1 MTKERIKRLIIDLIT
16 ASLSWLSFFYYRKVE
31 IEHSEF
37 ILSSTLLYGT
47 IGVTFFWAGLYIIS
61 GIYIDVRRVSRLNE
75 LFRTFIHSI
84 IGCLIIFFCLIIDDI
99 ENYKTYTHYYKA
111 LFALTAIHFLITFLA
126 RYFVTNAMVK
136 KIQNKKISFRTIL
149 IGDTQSIIDTYHS
162 FQKMTKT
169 TGNELIGYVHY
180 NNKKIE
186 NINLKNLGIINQL
199 ETIIKQNNIEEAI
212 ISFQKHQV
220 KTYINIVNMLIFNNI
235 ITKIP
240 SDISDLV
247 AGRVKMQSFFD
258 LPFIEI
264 KQIKMLFIESF
275 IKRTMDILI
284 SLIALISLSPLLLLI
299 AAGVKLSSK
308 GPVFYHQERLGIKS
322 KTFNIIKFRSMKMN
336 AEKNTPLLAS
346 KNDSRITNWG
356 KIMRKYRLD
365 ELPQFYNVF
374 IGEMSIIG
382 PRPERLFFA
391 KQILEKAPHYQ
402 LIYKV
407 RPGITSWGMVKFG
420 YAENVDEMIERLK
433 FDIIY
438 LENLS
443 LISDFKV
450 FILTIFIIIQGRGK

>member
-1 MTKERIKRLIIDLIT
+1 MTRERIKRLIIDLTT

-31 IEHSEF
+31 IENSEF

-75 LFRTFIHSI
+75 LFRTIIHSI

-99 ENYKTYTHYYKA
+99 ENYKTYTQYYKA

-149 IGDTQSIIDTYHS
+149 IGDTQSIIDTYHL
-162 FQKMTKT
+162 FQQMTKT

-180 NNKKIE
+180 NNKKIK
-186 NINLKNLGIINQL
+186 NINLQNLGKINQL

-299 AAGVKLSSK
+299 AVGVKLSSK
-308 GPVFYHQERLGIKS
+308 GPVFYCQERLGIKS
-322 KTFNIIKFRSMKMN
+322 KKFNIIKFRSMKIN

-346 KNDSRITNWG
+346 KNDIRITKWG

-365 ELPQFYNVF
+365 ELPQFYNVL

-391 KQILEKAPHYQ
+391 KQILKKAPHYQ

-407 RPGITSWGMVKFG
+407 KPGITSWGMVKFG